1 MKAKTKKTRL
11 EKSGWGFVTPSVILI
26 TLTVFIPM
34 IQALITSFQ
43 SGTPANMHFVG
54 FQNYVTMF
62 HDATFRSAAFN
73 TLLYLV
79 VQVPIM
85 IFLALIISSLL
96 NDHRLKFRGLFRT
109 AIFLPCITSLVSYS
123 LLMKSIFSPDGIMNK
138 MLLSIHLINVPIQ
151 WLTDPVWAKVLIII
165 SITWRWT
172 GYNMIFFLSGLQN
185 IDDSIYEAAEM
196 DGASKIQSFF
206 KVTIPMLKPIILF
219 TTITSTIGTL
229 QLFDEVNNI
238 TKGGPG
244 NATTTLSQYIYNL
257 SYKYTPNFGYAAAV
271 SFVIV
276 IAIVI
281 LSFLQMR
288 LGREK
293 Q

>member
-1 MKAKTKKTRL
+1 MKAKKSRL
-11 EKSGWGFVTPSVILI
+11 QKSGWPFFTPSVII
-26 TLTVFIPM
+26 ISITVFIPM

-43 SGTPANMHFVG
+43 SGPPTNMQFSGLANYQAML
-54 FQNYVTMF
+54 
-62 HDATFRSAAFN
+62 HDATFKSAATN
-73 TLLYLV
+73 TFLYLI

-85 IFLALIISSLL
+85 IFLALIISTLL
-96 NDHRLKFRGLFRT
+96 NDHRLRFRGLFRT

-123 LLMKSIFSPDGIMNK
+123 LLMKTIFAPTGIINK
-138 MLLSIHLINVPIQ
+138 LLLDVHLIGAPIQ
-151 WLTDPVWAKVLIII
+151 WLTDPFWAKVLIIV

-185 IDDSIYEAAEM
+185 ISDEIYEAAEI
-196 DGASKIQSFF
+196 DGSSKVHTFF
-206 KVTIPMLKPIILF
+206 HITIPMLKPIILF

-276 IAIVI
+276 VAIVI
-281 LSFLQMR
+281 LTVIQMR
-288 LGREK
+288 LGRDDK
-293 Q
+293 